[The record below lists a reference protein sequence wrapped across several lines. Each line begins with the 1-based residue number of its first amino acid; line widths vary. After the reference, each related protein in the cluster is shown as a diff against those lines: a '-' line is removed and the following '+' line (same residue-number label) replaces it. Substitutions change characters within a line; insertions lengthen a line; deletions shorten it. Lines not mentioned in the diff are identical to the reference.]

1 MSSLA
6 VLNGQNVGTN
16 KGINGL
22 ARQLGLDYGGGDVMG
37 QIMPFLSTALYPG
50 AIQQAAYA
58 SNLVPQQEQNLSN
71 MIRSASQGNMW
82 GNAGAIRAGDMA
94 QAGDAAA
101 QLGAQLRSAPAG
113 IGTNQAAM
121 VQSTNGANQAANNYL
136 GNVNS
141 PQGLSQMQQTLGQ
154 LYGQGLNPSLLNSL
168 MSMAGPMN
176 QVWGTNNQQQQQNF
190 QDSIGGQLG
199 GIAAGASGSLGKYLT
214 GGMGGSGGGAVPGY
228 TQSMGGWG
236 NGGYNGPY
244 ASGQVQS
251 AAKPPSMS
259 SSPGAGSSGT
269 MKPPGYMPSFNG
281 GVHIHMSSPAG
292 FGMGQ
297 SGMGGG
303 TQNGFNGSLGQS
315 FASFGGNGGGAGSQS
330 NPGMTGIGSLAG
342 GNLGTGGQ

>member
-1 MSSLA
+1 MSSPA

-16 KGINGL
+16 EGINGL

-94 QAGDAAA
+94 QAGDTAA

-121 VQSTNGANQAANNYL
+121 VQATNGANQAANNYL

-168 MSMAGPMN
+168 MSMAGPM
-176 QVWGTNNQQQQQNF
+176 QGVWGTNNQQQQQNF

-199 GIAAGASGSLGKYLT
+199 GIAAGASGGLGRYLAGKPQT
-214 GGMGGSGGGAVPGY
+214 PVDY
-228 TQSMGGWG
+228 G
-236 NGGYNGPY
+236 NPNQYSSAIGP
-244 ASGQVQS
+244 AMPVQQ
-251 AAKPPSMS
+251 AANPPSTS
-259 SSPGAGSSGT
+259 SSSGSGSSG
-269 MKPPGYMPSFNG
+269 MMRPPGYAPSFNG

-292 FGMGQ
+292 FGSGQ

-315 FASFGGNGGGAGSQS
+315 FASFGGNGGGAGGQS

-342 GNLGTGGQ
+342 GNLGTGG